1 MDKDNSLNV
10 IKNSQLWFGFS
21 GVLIFASLIF
31 IFLSIIKFSSP
42 VRPGL
47 DFTGGTKLEY
57 SFANSELEGKD
68 LSSET
73 IQKLLVNY
81 GLKNSKVQVAP
92 GEERTQLII
101 RTKAI
106 SDDPVLEKFNTDLT
120 EDYAAY
126 NVESIDTVSPVIG
139 PELFTSGLTALIV
152 TIIGIIVYI
161 STRFQRD
168 YAFAAITALFHDV
181 FIVLGLFAFLGLFFD
196 LEVNSL
202 FITALLTIFGFSV
215 HDTIVVF
222 DRIRE
227 NQRLQ
232 SKTFTFNDVAE
243 TSINQVFQRSLN
255 TSITTLTVLGFLFFF
270 GGLSTKLFVGAMF
283 VGMLVGTYSSIFV
296 ASPVLVL
303 FRTFKKA

>member
-10 IKNSQLWFGFS
+10 IKNSQIWFGFS
-21 GVLIFASLIF
+21 GLLIFASLIF
-31 IFLSIIKFSSP
+31 VFLSVIKFSSP
-42 VRPGL
+42 VKPGL

-57 SFANSELEGKD
+57 SFANSELEGKN

-81 GLKNSKVQVAP
+81 DLMNSKVQVAP
-92 GEERTQLII
+92 GEKRTHLII

-106 SDDPVLEKFNTDLT
+106 SDDPVLEKFNTELT
-120 EDYAAY
+120 QDYAAY
-126 NVESIDTVSPVIG
+126 NVESIDTVSPLIG

-152 TIIGIIVYI
+152 TIIGIIIYI
-161 STRFQRD
+161 STRFKRD

-283 VGMLVGTYSSIFV
+283 VGMLIGTYSSIFV

-303 FRTFKKA
+303 FRNFKNK

>member
-1 MDKDNSLNV
+1 MKNKKDLGV
-10 IKNSQLWFGFS
+10 IKNSNLWFGVS
-21 GVLIFASLIF
+21 GALVLASLIF

-42 VRPGL
+42 VKAGL

-57 SFANSELEGKD
+57 SFANKDLEGKD
-68 LSSET
+68 LSSES
-73 IQKLLVNY
+73 IQKLLESL

-92 GEERTQLII
+92 KEEKTQLII

-106 SDDPVLEKFNTDLT
+106 SDDPVLDNFNQDLKSK
-120 EDYAAY
+120 YAEY
-126 NVESIDTVSPVIG
+126 TVDSIDTVSPVIG

-152 TIIGIIVYI
+152 TILGIIVYI

-196 LEVNSL
+196 VEVNSL

-227 NQRLQ
+227 NQKLQ
-232 SKTFTFNDVAE
+232 NKNFDFNDVAE
-243 TSINQVFQRSLN
+243 LSIAQVFQRSLN

-283 VGMLVGTYSSIFV
+283 VGMLVGTYSSLFV

>member
-1 MDKDNSLNV
+1 MKNKKDLGV
-10 IKNSQLWFGFS
+10 IKNSNLWFGVS
-21 GVLIFASLIF
+21 GALVLASLIF

-42 VRPGL
+42 VKAGL

-57 SFANSELEGKD
+57 SFANKDLEGKD
-68 LSSET
+68 LSSES
-73 IQKLLVNY
+73 IQKLLESL

-92 GEERTQLII
+92 KEEKTQLII

-106 SDDPVLEKFNTDLT
+106 SDDPVLDNFNQDLKSK
-120 EDYAAY
+120 YAEY
-126 NVESIDTVSPVIG
+126 TVDSIDTVSPVIG

-152 TIIGIIVYI
+152 TILGIIVYI

-196 LEVNSL
+196 VEVNSL

-227 NQRLQ
+227 NQKLQ
-232 SKTFTFNDVAE
+232 NKNFDFNDVAE
-243 TSINQVFQRSLN
+243 LSISQVFQRSLN

-283 VGMLVGTYSSIFV
+283 VGMLVGTYSSLFV

>member
-10 IKNSQLWFGFS
+10 IKNSQVWFGFS
-21 GVLIFASLIF
+21 GILILASLIF
-31 IFLSIIKFSSP
+31 IFLSVIKFSSP
-42 VRPGL
+42 VKPGL

-57 SFANSELEGKD
+57 SFANTDFGKD
-68 LSSET
+68 VSSET
-73 IQKLLVNY
+73 IQELLVSY

-92 GEERTQLII
+92 NETRTQLII

-106 SDDPVLEKFNTDLT
+106 SDDPVLQKFNSDLNKN
-120 EDYAAY
+120 YAQY
-126 NVESIDTVSPVIG
+126 KVDSIDTVSPVIG
-139 PELFTSGLTALIV
+139 PELFTSGLTALII

-161 STRFQRD
+161 STRFREIG
-168 YAFAAITALFHDV
+168 AFAAITALFHDV

-232 SKTFTFNDVAE
+232 SKSFTFNDVAE

-303 FRTFKKA
+303 FRTFKNRI